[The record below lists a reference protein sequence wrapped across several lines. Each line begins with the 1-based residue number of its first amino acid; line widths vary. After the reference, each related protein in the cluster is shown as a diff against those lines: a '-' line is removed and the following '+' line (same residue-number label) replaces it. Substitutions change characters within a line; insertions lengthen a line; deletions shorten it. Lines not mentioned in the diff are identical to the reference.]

1 MTTERVI
8 IFTGGSLGESDIK
21 EIQPGDTVIGAD
33 YGAWFLVQHGI
44 SPDLSAG
51 DFDSVTEEQ
60 LRKIQQS
67 SKQFVSCDPI
77 NKNLSD
83 TELALEYAIEM
94 KPQEII
100 IYGAIGTRLDH
111 TLANI
116 QIMSKV
122 LRHGIPCSIRNQH
135 NHISVTDSV
144 HIVQR
149 NDFPYVSLMPLSN
162 EVTGITLEGF
172 MYPLHEAVLSIGESL
187 GISNRLLHETGTIT
201 IKEGLL
207 LIIESKDE

>member
-1 MTTERVI
+1 MTIGRVL
-8 IFTGGSLGESDIK
+8 IFTGGSLEENDIK
-21 EIQPGDTVIGAD
+21 EIQPEDTVIGAD

-44 SPDLSAG
+44 TPDLSAG

-60 LRKIQQS
+60 LCKIKNN
-67 SKQFVSCDPI
+67 SKQFVICDPI

-100 IYGAIGTRLDH
+100 IFGAIGTRLDH

-116 QIMSKV
+116 QILSSV
-122 LRHGIPCSIRNQH
+122 LKRGITCSIRNRH

-144 HIVQR
+144 HVVSR
-149 NDFPYVSLMPLSN
+149 NDFPYVSLIPLSN

-172 MYPLHEAVLSIGESL
+172 MYPLHEAVLTIGDSL
-187 GISNRLLHETGTIT
+187 GISNRLLDESGTVT
-201 IKEGLL
+201 IKEGFL
-207 LIIESKDE
+207 LIIQSKDE

>member
-1 MTTERVI
+1 MTIGRVI
-8 IFTGGSLGESDIK
+8 IFTGGSLEESDIK

-44 SPDLSAG
+44 TPDLSAG

-83 TELALEYAIEM
+83 TELALEYAIKME
-94 KPQEII
+94 PGEII
-100 IYGAIGTRLDH
+100 ILGAIGTRLDH
-111 TLANI
+111 TLSNI
-116 QIMSKV
+116 QILSKV
-122 LRHGIPCSIRNQH
+122 LKRGITCSIRNRH
-135 NHISVTDSV
+135 NRISVTDSV
-144 HIVQR
+144 HVVSR
-149 NDFPYVSLMPLSN
+149 NDFPYVSLIPLSN

-172 MYPLHEAVLSIGESL
+172 MYTLHDAVLSIGESL

-207 LIIESKDE
+207 LVIQSKDE

>member
-1 MTTERVI
+1 MTIERVI
-8 IFTGGSLGESDIK
+8 IFTGGSLEESDIK

-44 SPDLSAG
+44 TPDLSAG

-67 SKQFVSCDPI
+67 SKQFVICDPI

-116 QIMSKV
+116 QSLSKV
-122 LRHGIPCSIRNQH
+122 LKLGIQCSIQNQQ
-135 NHISVTDSV
+135 NRITVTDSV
-144 HIVQR
+144 HIVSKS
-149 NDFPYVSLMPLSN
+149 DFPYVSLIPLSN

-187 GISNRLLHETGTIT
+187 GISNRLLHEKGKVTV
-201 IKEGLL
+201 KEGLL
-207 LIIESKDE
+207 LIIQSKDE